1 MDGGSSPQERDKF
14 PANPLDDAWQ
24 LIHNALSE
32 IGLRIS
38 PSDERVHV
46 CTIDASHLDGYR
58 HVGIIEN
65 EGGART
71 AIRAFVHTYITNGV
85 PTSWTI
91 ILAVCAGDDESTKRR
106 WVSCFARAGAT
117 HLLFQEWRIPPGMDM
132 GRFLLATATDTS
144 LSEVMRYIQPHQLS
158 AAILRLLDHD
168 NI

>member
-1 MDGGSSPQERDKF
+1 MDGGDCPQENNRV
-14 PANPLDDAWQ
+14 PTNPLDSAWQ
-24 LIHNALSE
+24 LIHTSLKETKLAFRPVEDRAMHRE
-32 IGLRIS
+32 IN
-38 PSDERVHV
+38 P
-46 CTIDASHLDGYR
+46 SHLDGYR
-58 HVGIIEN
+58 HVGVITN
-65 EGGART
+65 KDGTST
-71 AIRAFVHTYITNGV
+71 AVHAFVHTYITNGV

-91 ILAVCAGDDESTKRR
+91 ILAACTGDDESTKRR

-117 HLLFQEWRIPPGMDM
+117 QILFQEWHIPPGMDM